1 MPTLKINPRKSLP
14 DSCWLSS
21 KAKKFFSQHGEEGII
36 EAIFE
41 KMPATNHWCVEFGAW
56 DGVNMSNTC
65 YFIQNKKWKG
75 VQIEGDKFRYNE
87 LVNNFNSLS
96 GVYQF
101 NELVGFTHGTNT
113 LEDFLKRTPIPIDF
127 DLLSIDIDG
136 NDYHVWESMTTYKP
150 KLVVIEINPRIPND
164 IVFIQDRDM
173 SLNQGSSLAAFIELG
188 KLKGYELVC
197 VHHTN
202 AFFIPRNE
210 YFKFGIKDN
219 SIDAMK
225 GDAPGRI
232 FNCYDGTIYNTLG
245 RFGWAGGGRHVS
257 NDELQLLQPEKRKF
271 ISKSP
276 KK

>member
-1 MPTLKINPRKSLP
+1 
-14 DSCWLSS
+14 
-21 KAKKFFSQHGEEGII
+21 
-36 EAIFE
+36 
-41 KMPATNHWCVEFGAW
+41 MPATNHWCVEFGAW

-65 YFIQNKKWKG
+65 YFIQKRKWKG
-75 VQIEGDKFRYNE
+75 VHIEGNKTRYEE
-87 LVNNFNSLS
+87 LVKNFNAFPDI
-96 GVYQF
+96 YQF
-101 NELVGFTHGTNT
+101 NELVGFTHGENT
-113 LEDFLKRTPIPIDF
+113 LEDFLKRTPIPKDF

-136 NDYHVWESMTTYKP
+136 NDYHVWESMQTYRP
-150 KLVVIEINPRIPND
+150 KLIVIEINPRIPND

-173 SLNQGSSLAAFIELG
+173 SVNQGSSLAAFIELG
-188 KLKGYELVC
+188 KRKGYELVC

-202 AFFIPRNE
+202 AFFIDQNE
-210 YFKFGIKDN
+210 YYKFDIKDN

-225 GDAPGRI
+225 NDAPGRI